1 MKEFK
6 IKVNGMVCTGC
17 ENRVKNALS
26 TIDGVQSVEASYKT
40 KEVIA
45 DYKTGDVEVVAQ
57 DNVELNVLEEKI
69 DDIGFEVVKE

>member
-26 TIDGVQSVEASYKT
+26 TIDGV